1 MLSMV
6 IDETTPIKEPMTS
19 NHTVIDIPLGKKQVR
34 QDPPAGVLALFS
46 ARIVTDWLVDVEG
59 LSW

>member
-19 NHTVIDIPLGKKQVR
+19 NHTVIDMPLGKKQER
-34 QDPPAGVLALFS
+34 HAPPAGVLALFS
-46 ARIVTDWLVDVEG
+46 ARIVTDWVLDADG
-59 LSW
+59 LSS